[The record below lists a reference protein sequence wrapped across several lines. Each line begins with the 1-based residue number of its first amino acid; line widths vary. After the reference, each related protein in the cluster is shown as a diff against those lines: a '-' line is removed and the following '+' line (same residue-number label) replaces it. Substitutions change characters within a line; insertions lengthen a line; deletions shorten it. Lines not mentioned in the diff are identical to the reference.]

1 MNAQNPDFVPPTKS
15 SDSPARAA
23 DAYREGDYLVVR
35 KVGAKLPQGCIF
47 CNGPEVK
54 RKWLIAR
61 KFPMPAGWAMLFG
74 FAFILMYA
82 VSPVAKF
89 EAGLCSSHLRTNY
102 PRSRRGLRLLGIAL
116 VMVAVGFAICAA
128 SPLRSPGEYI
138 GSAIATPG
146 MILLLLAAPFVLVT
160 RPLLKGHYSDRRY
173 LWVDGAS
180 PNYLQ
185 RLPEIGGGSANL
197 A

>member
-1 MNAQNPDFVPPTKS
+1 
-15 SDSPARAA
+15 
-23 DAYREGDYLVVR
+23 
-35 KVGAKLPQGCIF
+35 
-47 CNGPEVK
+47 
-54 RKWLIAR
+54 
-61 KFPMPAGWAMLFG
+61 
-74 FAFILMYA
+74 
-82 VSPVAKF
+82 
-89 EAGLCSSHLRTNY
+89 
-102 PRSRRGLRLLGIAL
+102 
-116 VMVAVGFAICAA
+116 MVAVGFAICAA